1 MRTLEDR
8 YRRLLRWYPAE
19 HRRVHED
26 EMLGVLLATAE
37 PGRSRPPFSEAT
49 DLICGGLWLR
59 FRYTPERLR
68 RAGWPDAAALTAL
81 LAPLLLLALTLRY
94 ALDAVL
100 VARLAEQEVVLVEIV
115 PGGLLTFDMFNAAPA
130 WLAAGT
136 AAVLALAGLRRT
148 TAVVAVAAAV
158 FQMVTQPWEGG
169 TGFVTMTLR
178 AVTPGLL
185 LLMLAAAVLVSP
197 GPRRAVRLLGGTGVG
212 LAVVA
217 ACAAVLAGSRLLDLS
232 TPLGNGPPLAATA
245 VAGAAAGVM
254 LLRSAGGR
262 RAAVVLA
269 VPLAAP
275 LLMLGWR
282 AALLL
287 GAGGAG

>member
-19 HRRVHED
+19 HRRHHED

-94 ALDAVL
+94 ALDDVL
-100 VARLAEQEVVLVEIV
+100 DGSPREPETRPPWHLTAEMTGSAL
-115 PGGLLTFDMFNAAPA
+115 A
-130 WLAAGT
+130 WLGTGAA
-136 AAVLALAGLRRT
+136 ALLALAGLRRA
-148 TAVVAVAAAV
+148 TAVVATATAV
-158 FQMVTQPWEGG
+158 LQMASQPWESGAD
-169 TGFVTMTLR
+169 FVIVTLR
-178 AVTPGLL
+178 AMAPGLL
-185 LLMLAAAVLVSP
+185 LLLVAAAALVSP
-197 GPRRAVRLLGGTGVG
+197 GPRRAARVLGRGGVG
-212 LAVVA
+212 A
-217 ACAAVLAGSRLLDLS
+217 AALAVLALNLLGSR
-232 TPLGNGPPLAATA
+232 PLASHLAWATGPLLAATA
-245 VAGAAAGVM
+245 VAGAAAGIM
-254 LLRSAGGR
+254 LLRTAAGR

-282 AALLL
+282 AALLF
-287 GAGGAG
+287 G